1 MKKNKIFLFNVL
13 FAGLILILNACDCIK
28 GEGPI
33 ESEYRDVTNFTAI
46 DLDISADVFITQDTG
61 YSVKIEAQRNILDII
76 KTKISGKT
84 LEIDFEANCVIN
96 VDDIRIYISMPEL
109 SEIEIDG
116 SGTVKGT
123 NKFNVQDLKLSV
135 EGSGDIILD
144 IIANSI
150 YSDIDGS
157 GQIKLSGSTKKHK
170 IKIEGTGDLK
180 AYDLVAYE
188 SNIRLD
194 GSGDCKV
201 TVHDELDIVISGS
214 GDVYYKGSPNIKTR
228 VKGSGRV
235 QKID

>member
-1 MKKNKIFLFNVL
+1 MKKNKIFLLNVL
-13 FAGLILILNACDCIK
+13 FAGLILILNSCDCIK

-46 DLDISADVFITQDTG
+46 DLDISADVFLTHDTG

-76 KTKISGKT
+76 KAKVSGKT

-96 VDDIRIYISMPEL
+96 VENINIYISMPEL
-109 SEIEIDG
+109 SEVKLDG

-123 NKFNVQDLKLSV
+123 NKFNVQDLKLFV
-135 EGSGDIILD
+135 DGSGDIILD

-170 IKIEGTGDLK
+170 VRIEGTGDLK

-235 QKID
+235 QKVD